1 MRPAAWRRLM
11 LLLAAAAA
19 AASALAAEASCAVCV
34 RTAAELEAQV
44 EMVASGR
51 AAISITVG
59 LCAATAAEPLRLD
72 RNIAV
77 SGFGLA
83 VDLTVSCCA
92 GAGAK
97 CGIERTAPSAGFN
110 FAASTGGVTFTA
122 QDIAFTQAAAAG
134 SPTAPLVGAA
144 DTSVADPAVRFLRCR
159 FEGISGSL
167 VPGAV
172 DEDFGAVLNLP
183 FVLTAAPDRDVF
195 ESVGCTYIANNSTGS
210 VLSLANLTPAG
221 AAFGARY
228 AVADADFFEN
238 GAVAVATR
246 RDGGGPGLD
255 ELRIESSY
263 FYRNAGGAVL
273 ARDLGAFVLRGS
285 FVHEH
290 ALGGASA
297 AVELLQNGTAPSG
310 SCLLEGDEFTGNAN
324 ADRSYYAQSAALSVT
339 GYEVVEISGSAFSSN
354 FGGTAMGAAVA
365 VAAFDPLAPGS
376 VTAPAG
382 EVRIDS
388 CSFVDNAV
396 AEGAS
401 GGAVSLSNIRR
412 ATVADSLFSRNY
424 GSALSGYNSYYDED
438 APDAVSS
445 RLHLVNSTFEDNAG
459 GGNDG
464 GGGVILSQMEEV
476 VLEDCLFVG
485 QTGSG
490 SGAALFVSNGLG
502 SLDVGAVSIRGTRFE
517 RNTIPRTFM
526 FGGGAVMLLSVGR
539 MDIAGS
545 EFVSNSVRVEF
556 VQIRRPV
563 SRRVRRLS
571 PAPSSDAPPP
581 RHAGEWDLRRR
592 LRGLHQRPQQRHH
605 HAHHQRLLLHEQLRL
620 ERLRLRLGRRR
631 VRDRLR
637 PQHHGVLLR
646 RQLRRPVRRRGGG
659 RPDGTRRPGRR
670 GAAARGDRGQPVS
683 AQPGG
688 RRRRRALP
696 DAAGARAAGGGH
708 RGRQRV

>member
-1 MRPAAWRRLM
+1 MVRPAAWRRLM
-11 LLLAAAAA
+11 LLAAAVAA
-19 AASALAAEASCAVCV
+19 AVASAPAAEASCAVCV

-44 EMVASGR
+44 EMVSSGR
-51 AAISITVG
+51 AAVQRTVG
-59 LCAATAAEPLRLD
+59 LCASTAAEPLRLD
-72 RNIAV
+72 RSISVA
-77 SGFGLA
+77 GFGLA
-83 VDLTVSCCA
+83 VDLTISCCA

-144 DTSVADPAVRFLRCR
+144 DTIVADPAVRFLGCR

-183 FVLTAAPDRDVF
+183 FVLTAAPGRDVF
-195 ESVGCTYIANNSTGS
+195 ESVGCTYVANNSTGA
-210 VLSLANLTPAG
+210 VVSLANLTPAG
-221 AAFGARY
+221 FGARY
-228 AVADADFFEN
+228 AVADADFFGN

-255 ELRIESSY
+255 ELHIESSY

-297 AVELLQNGTAPSG
+297 AVELLQKGTAPSG
-310 SCLLEGDEFTGNAN
+310 SCVLEGDEFRGNAN
-324 ADRSYYAQSAALSVT
+324 ADQSYYAQSAALSVT
-339 GYEVVEISGSAFSSN
+339 GYERVEIAGSAFSSN
-354 FGGTAMGAAVA
+354 FGATATGAAVA
-365 VAAFDPLAPGS
+365 VAAFDPLAPGF

-396 AEGAS
+396 EEGAS
-401 GGAVSLSNIRR
+401 GGTVSLSNIRR
-412 ATVADSLFSRNY
+412 TAVADSLFSRNY
-424 GSALSGYNSYYDED
+424 GSALTGFNSYYDED

-445 RLHLVNSTFEDNAG
+445 RLYLVNSTFEDNAG

-464 GGGVILSQMEEV
+464 GGGVIMSQMEEV

-485 QTGSG
+485 QTGTG

-502 SLDVGAVSIRGTRFE
+502 SLDVGAVSIRRTRFE

-545 EFVSNSVRVEF
+545 EFYSNSINGTSGGAFAAFTSGLNNDTITLTISDSSFANNSVSNVFGSASGGAVFATVSVLNITGSSFVDNFGGQYGGAVEAALTERVGPGDEGL
-556 VQIRRPV
+556 Q
-563 SRRVRRLS
+563 RV
-571 PAPSSDAPPP
+571 AI
-581 RHAGEWDLRRR
+581 AGNLF
-592 LRGLHQRPQQRHH
+592 RGNQAVVDGGALFLTP
-605 HAHHQRLLLHEQLRL
+605 L
-620 ERLRLRLGRRR
+620 
-631 VRDRLR
+631 
-637 PQHHGVLLR
+637 VL
-646 RQLRRPVRRRGGG
+646 
-659 RPDGTRRPGRR
+659 
-670 GAAARGDRGQPVS
+670 
-683 AQPGG
+683 AQPGAG
-688 RRRRRALP
+688 IAEDNVFEDNLP
-696 DAAGARAAGGGH
+696 NDINEADL
-708 RGRQRV
+708 